1 MKLFSRRH
9 LVVSC
14 IILGVPVAVFLGMAI
29 FAPYYRELV
38 FTEGSP
44 VRYLIFPAFL
54 WHLLG
59 FLLFTV
65 GILMLNYFTGDDPI
79 ETRRRT
85 VLTIVLVILEV
96 LLVTFPVLL
105 VLLVGPHIFM
115 FLMFWGH

>member
-1 MKLFSRRH
+1 
-9 LVVSC
+9 
-14 IILGVPVAVFLGMAI
+14 
-29 FAPYYRELV
+29 
-38 FTEGSP
+38 
-44 VRYLIFPAFL
+44 
-54 WHLLG
+54 
-59 FLLFTV
+59 
-65 GILMLNYFTGDDPI
+65 MLNYFTGDDPI